1 MKYIPE
7 RIRVRRD
14 GGHDAELGAPL
25 GHSLLSG
32 VADGSGARLDLP
44 LPGRHGDAGARQH
57 HPADVRVSGK
67 KNSCRKPSLN
77 MNKLRTFNWS

>member
-1 MKYIPE
+1 MKYITE

-44 LPGRHGDAGARQH
+44 LPGRHGDARARKH
-57 HPADVRVSGK
+57 HTADVKASSPP
-67 KNSCRKPSLN
+67 KNRDL
-77 MNKLRTFNWS
+77 F